1 MIADM
6 VTFSKPWGDRI
17 KGSWWKAPLIIAA
30 YFLARLLL
38 ELEVLQI
45 GIANSDRPLTMMDL
59 TDPAV
64 VMSYFSEAEWFYHLQ
79 SLGLLLAVLIMLRLF
94 KFKLFNFKTLSW
106 RGVGETFIIYVAF
119 FALQQVLGYMVE
131 VFVPNYTQPQNQDA
145 VMAMMSQMNPVLM
158 FVNIVVLTPLIE
170 EIICR
175 GLVMKYTFS
184 LLPLVGALVAVLFF
198 TMLHS
203 PANVI
208 DFLIYG
214 VLSAGITFVY
224 WRSRQLEY
232 AILFHVIQNLF
243 GFIAIYLVQ

>member
-1 MIADM
+1 MITDVVPLA
-6 VTFSKPWGDRI
+6 KPWGDRI

-45 GIANSDRPLTMMDL
+45 GITNSDRPLTMTEL
-59 TDPAV
+59 TDPSV
-64 VMSYFSEAEWFYHLQ
+64 VMSYFAEAEWFYHLQ
-79 SLGLLLAVLIMLRLF
+79 SLGLLLVVLVVIRLF
-94 KFKLFNFKTLSW
+94 KFKLFNFSTLTW
-106 RGVGETFIIYVAF
+106 RGVGETVIIYLVF

-131 VFVPNYTQPQNQDA
+131 VFVPDYTQPQNQEA
-145 VMAMMSQMNPVLM
+145 VMTMMSQMNPLM
-158 FVNIVVLTPLIE
+158 MFITIVVITPVIE

-184 LLPLVGALVAVLFF
+184 LLPLVGALAAVVFF

-203 PANVI
+203 PANLI

-232 AILFHVIQNLF
+232 AIIFHVIQNLF